1 VNVILNVPSPAF
13 VARLGKIMSLQ
24 TTLPRGVSEPVALPM
39 SGGFSGSP
47 PADPLREY
55 VTLIMSACAVG
66 AAQKLRAKTQ
76 AAVDRRV
83 LEFMLHFL
91 SVFRFHASE
100 PMRASRSKK
109 LVVKPL

>member
-1 VNVILNVPSPAF
+1 
-13 VARLGKIMSLQ
+13 MSLQ
-24 TTLPRGVSEPVALPM
+24 ITFPKGVSDPVALPM

-47 PADPLREY
+47 PPDPLREY
-55 VTLIMSACAVG
+55 ATLTMFACAVG

-76 AAVDRRV
+76 AAADRRV